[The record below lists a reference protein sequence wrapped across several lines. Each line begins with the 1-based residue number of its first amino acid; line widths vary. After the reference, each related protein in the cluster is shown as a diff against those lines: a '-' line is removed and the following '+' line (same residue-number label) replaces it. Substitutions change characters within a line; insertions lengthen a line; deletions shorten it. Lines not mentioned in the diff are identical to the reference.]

1 MSFESNV
8 SFREA
13 IAEDLPALVALFAD
27 DLVGGHN
34 DTTDIAARPAYERA
48 FAAVQTSPNDLIFVG
63 DKNGEIV
70 ATAQVTFIT
79 SLIGRG
85 NTRMVIEAVQTRA
98 DMRGKGIGALL
109 ITHCL
114 QAGHRRGAASAQLTS
129 NNLRQDAHRFYER
142 LGFVNS
148 HAGFKLILK
157 ADPAST

>member
-79 SLIGRG
+79 SLIGAWKHTYG
-85 NTRMVIEAVQTRA
+85 
-98 DMRGKGIGALL
+98 D
-109 ITHCL
+109 
-114 QAGHRRGAASAQLTS
+114 
-129 NNLRQDAHRFYER
+129 
-142 LGFVNS
+142 
-148 HAGFKLILK
+148 
-157 ADPAST
+157 